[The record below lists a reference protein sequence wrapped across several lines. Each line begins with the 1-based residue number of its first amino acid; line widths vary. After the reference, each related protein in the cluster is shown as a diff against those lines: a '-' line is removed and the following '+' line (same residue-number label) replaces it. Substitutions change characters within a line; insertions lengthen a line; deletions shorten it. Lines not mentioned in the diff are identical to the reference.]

1 MEIVKMV
8 LSWLWKNVF
17 DIALVAVGASAFITY
32 FLQQKNERKAA
43 STLILDQIDSIEK
56 TVHSLKEDYH
66 HNNKTLD
73 DNAVYLANEIAY
85 KGAWNEYQYLMVKKL
100 SQSELSLIQRF
111 FESAYQI
118 EKARADIVHCF
129 KLGWNNKSMVTY
141 LKYGQ
146 FMDPTYETK
155 NEEPKKLIDLFLE
168 NTANTH
174 SFSPGIA
181 YKALYAEL
189 DNYAKLSGTTA
200 YEKLHKMSF
209 RNK

>member
-1 MEIVKMV
+1 MDILKTVV
-8 LSWLWKNVF
+8 VWIWGNIF
-17 DIALVAVGASAFITY
+17 DIALVAVGASAFVTY
-32 FLQQKNERKAA
+32 FLQQKNQRKAA
-43 STLILDQIDSIEK
+43 ATLILDQIDSIEK
-56 TVHSLKEDYH
+56 TVHNLKEDYH

-73 DNAVYLANEIAY
+73 DDSVYLANEIAY
-85 KGAWNEYQYLMVKKL
+85 KGAWDEYQYLMVKKL
-100 SQSELSLIQRF
+100 SQSELSIIQRF

-146 FMDPTYETK
+146 FMDPTFK
-155 NEEPKKLIDLFLE
+155 NNDKTLEELMADYLE
-168 NTANTH
+168 KTANTH
-174 SFSPGIA
+174 SFSPHIA